1 MNRPLLSV
9 IIPAY
14 NGEAFLTEA
23 VDSIHRQNYDP
34 LEIII
39 VDDGSTDDTAR
50 IAESFKDDV
59 RYIYQA
65 HHGRPAAGRNRGV
78 KESAGEVIGFLDQD
92 DLWPAN
98 KLDLQIPHM
107 VDESSLDVILGHTQM
122 LHLSNQVDGK
132 RTFAAMSKPVDYM
145 LLSSALFKKPVFGKV
160 GLFDESL
167 AYFGDD
173 LDWFI
178 RAREKGVSVRQL
190 EDVTLFWRIHE
201 TNTSHNPVIRDHARG
216 YDRALTEVIK
226 KSLDRRRDRKGIT

>member
-1 MNRPLLSV
+1 MNRPLISV

-14 NGEAFLTEA
+14 NGAAFLAEA
-23 VDSIHRQNYDP
+23 IESIHQQNYDP

-39 VDDGSTDDTAR
+39 VDDGSTDDTPQ
-50 IAESFKDDV
+50 IAASFQNDV
-59 RYIYQA
+59 RYIHQI

-78 KESAGEVIGFLDQD
+78 RESAGGIIGFLDQD

-98 KLDLQIPHM
+98 KLALQIPHLLG
-107 VDESSLDVILGHTQM
+107 ESSLDVILGHTQM
-122 LHLSNQVDGK
+122 LHLSNHVDGK
-132 RTFAAMSKPVDYM
+132 RTFAAMSEPVDYM
-145 LLSSALFKKPVFGKV
+145 LLSSALFKKSVFDKV
-160 GLFDESL
+160 GFFDESL

-190 EDVTLFWRIHE
+190 EDVTLLWRIHE
-201 TNTSHNPVIRDHARG
+201 TNTSHNPVIRDHAQG

-226 KSLDRRRDRKGIT
+226 KSLDRRRNRRGNS